1 MERGGILVF
10 ETIKA
15 QPRFTSRLFLAP
27 KLLHLSKKAYICRLF
42 STEVEA
48 METKRHIYEAPEC
61 ITVVISTERGILTE
75 SILQVNMTLSALD
88 FSASSLVDGG
98 SLGDL

>member
-1 MERGGILVF
+1 
-10 ETIKA
+10 
-15 QPRFTSRLFLAP
+15 
-27 KLLHLSKKAYICRLF
+27 
-42 STEVEA
+42 

-61 ITVVISTERGILTE
+61 ITVAIAAERGILTE
-75 SILQVNMTLSALD
+75 STLQVNMTLSALD